1 MSGGGIKVA
10 EKIIKMTVRLPKEV
24 DDNLNLQS
32 AKEMISKNALVVRA
46 CKQLID
52 DIRKQNRGRF
62 L

>member
-1 MSGGGIKVA
+1 MA

-52 DIRKQNRGRF
+52 DIRKQNKGRF
-62 L
+62 S